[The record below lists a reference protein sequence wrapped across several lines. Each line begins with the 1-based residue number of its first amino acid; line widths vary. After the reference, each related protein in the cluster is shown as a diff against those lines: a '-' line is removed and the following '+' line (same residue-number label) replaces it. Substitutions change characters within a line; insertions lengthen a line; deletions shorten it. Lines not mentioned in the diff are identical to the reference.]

1 MRQLTALDQ
10 QFLALEDSRHVGH
23 VGALAVLDPST
34 APGGT
39 LTLEDL
45 QLLIAERLPLVPPFR
60 WRLVTVPFDLDYA
73 YWLDDADF
81 DLDFHVRELALPPGA
96 ADEKLAEQVARIFA
110 RPLDRARPLWEL
122 YLIHGLPEGRVA
134 VMTKIHH
141 AVIDGISGNEI
152 MGVLLDLSPEGR
164 ELPDTFTDPPDLP
177 PSDVE
182 MLARGVLGVPRY
194 PLRLLRS
201 IPKALPNVAEVP
213 QLANVP
219 GVGLAGRVAAEVR
232 RLVGRGRIVGRRDLV
247 PPRTTFNGRISPHRR
262 FAFGE
267 LSLEEVKAVK
277 NAYGVTVND
286 VVVSICAG
294 AVRRWLLEHDELPE
308 DPLVAQIPVSVRRE
322 KEQGTFGNRI
332 LLMTAPLFTDEPDP
346 IRRLQ
351 RTHEA
356 LVEMKER
363 HRALPAELLQ
373 DANEF
378 IPPALFS
385 RAARL
390 TFGLA
395 SGPGRPAWNL
405 VVSNVPGP
413 QFPLYM
419 AGAKLEANYPISVI
433 TDGMGLNITVMSYL
447 GRLDFGIVADREQ
460 MPDLW
465 SLIGWLGDALDE
477 IKPVGKPSRQRS
489 ANGKRAPSKRAAS
502 PKRGNAERAGV
513 KSKAQ
518 TGSRRG
524 G

>member
-34 APGGT
+34 APGGR

-60 WRLVTVPFDLDYA
+60 WRLVRVPLDLDYG
-73 YWLDDADF
+73 YWLDDVEF

-96 ADEKLAEQVARIFA
+96 ADEKLAEQVSRIFA
-110 RPLDRARPLWEL
+110 RPLDRARPLWEI

-134 VMTKIHH
+134 VMSKIHH

-152 MGVLLDLSPEGR
+152 MGALLDLSPEGR
-164 ELPDTFTDPPDLP
+164 EPPERFAEPPDLP
-177 PSDVE
+177 PSDLG

-201 IPKALPNVAEVP
+201 VPKALPNVAEVP
-213 QLANVP
+213 QLANIP
-219 GVGLAGRVAAEVR
+219 GMGLAGRMAAAVQ
-232 RLVGRGRIVGRRDLV
+232 RLVGGGRVIGRRDLV
-247 PPRTTFNGRISPHRR
+247 PPRTSFNGRISAHRR
-262 FAFGE
+262 YAFGQ
-267 LSLEEVKAVK
+267 LSLDEVKAVK
-277 NAYGVTVND
+277 NVYGVTVND

-308 DPLVAQIPVSVRRE
+308 GPLVAQVPVSVRRE
-322 KEQGTFGNRI
+322 REQGTFGNRI

-351 RTHEA
+351 RTHDA
-356 LVEMKER
+356 LMEMKER

-390 TFGLA
+390 TFSLA
-395 SGPGRPAWNL
+395 AGPGRPAWNL

-465 SLIGWLGDALDE
+465 SLIGWLGDALAE
-477 IKPVGKPSRQRS
+477 LRPAGRPRRQRARAGAGNGERS
-489 ANGKRAPSKRAAS
+489 AN
-502 PKRGNAERAGV
+502 
-513 KSKAQ
+513 KSGAKARS
-518 TGSRRG
+518 GSSRG